1 MLQIKEATGY
11 LSLQNTLEE
20 IWKQKWLMDILL
32 QTQDSDPE
40 GDMDSQDASR
50 TPLTHPFFPSSSSHP
65 HANSIPQHLFS
76 ATRILLQ
83 NFPLKFK
90 MMAD

>member
-1 MLQIKEATGY
+1 MLQLKEVTGY
-11 LSLQNTLEE
+11 LSLQDTLEE
-20 IWKQKWLMDILL
+20 TWKQRWLMDNVL

-40 GDMDSQDASR
+40 GDMDSQGASR
-50 TPLTHPFFPSSSSHP
+50 TPPTHPFFPSSLSHP

-76 ATRILLQ
+76 AMRSLLQ
-83 NFPLKFK
+83 TFPLKFK